1 MAAQT
6 NFIDIAT
13 IWLHAGKGGDGAVS
27 FHREKFVAAGG
38 PDGGDGGRGGDI
50 IFVADD
56 HLSTLMDFRYKRKY
70 TAPEGGKGGASLCH
84 GKNAENLI
92 IKVPLGTVIKD
103 AESGLVIADLS
114 DHTPVTIAKGGR
126 GGYGN
131 AHFATPTRQI
141 PKFAKPGM
149 PGEDIQV
156 TLELK
161 LIADVGL
168 IGFPNVGKSTLIST
182 ISAAKPKIANY
193 HFTTLVPTLGV
204 VSVGE
209 GASFVCADIPG
220 LIEGASEG
228 VGLGHDFLRHVE
240 RTRLLVHVVD
250 IAGSEGRDPVEDFEH
265 ICDEL
270 VAYGD
275 LAERPQ
281 IVAANKMDLPGAEE
295 NFERLKKHLKG
306 TDIEIYPVSAA
317 TQQGFDA
324 LMGAIVR
331 ILPTLPER
339 RVFEE
344 ELPVETAEQAPFT
357 IEKDGGYYVV
367 SGPAMEQLIDSVN
380 FTDQESLNY
389 FHRTLRSR
397 GVIDALR
404 AAGAKEGDSVVIGDM
419 EFDFVE

>member
-1 MAAQT
+1 MALFVDKAP
-6 NFIDIAT
+6 FIAK
-13 IWLHAGKGGDGAVS
+13 AGNGGNGCVS
-27 FHREKFVAAGG
+27 FHREKFVINGG
-38 PDGGDGGRGGDI
+38 PDGGDGGNGGSVI
-50 IFVADD
+50 LLADGNM
-56 HLSTLMDFRYKRKY
+56 HTLLDFRFRAKY
-70 TAPEGGKGGASLCH
+70 FAPNGEDGKAGRSS
-84 GKNAENLI
+84 GKAGEDLV
-92 IKVPLGTVIKD
+92 IKVPVGTLVRGEND
-103 AESGLVIADLS
+103 QVIADMFEAGQRRVLL
-114 DHTPVTIAKGGR
+114 HGGR
-126 GGYGN
+126 GGWGN
-131 AHFATPTRQI
+131 AHFATPTRQA
-141 PKFAKPGM
+141 PNFAKPGQKC
-149 PGEDIQV
+149 EI
-156 TLELK
+156 TEFELELK
-161 LIADVGL
+161 SIADVGL
-168 IGFPNVGKSTLIST
+168 VGYPNVGKSTILSVVT
-182 ISAAKPKIANY
+182 AARPKIANY
-193 HFTTLVPTLGV
+193 HFTTLAPNLGICRQY
-204 VSVGE
+204 GTD
-209 GASFVCADIPG
+209 FVMADIPG
-220 LIEGASEG
+220 LVEGASDG
-228 VGLGHDFLRHVE
+228 VGLGIRFLRHVE

-295 NFERLKKHLKG
+295 NLERLKKHLKG
-306 TDIEIYPVSAA
+306 TDIEVYPVSAA

>member
-1 MAAQT
+1 M
-6 NFIDIAT
+6 
-13 IWLHAGKGGDGAVS
+13 
-27 FHREKFVAAGG
+27 
-38 PDGGDGGRGGDI
+38 
-50 IFVADD
+50 
-56 HLSTLMDFRYKRKY
+56 
-70 TAPEGGKGGASLCH
+70 
-84 GKNAENLI
+84 
-92 IKVPLGTVIKD
+92 
-103 AESGLVIADLS
+103 
-114 DHTPVTIAKGGR
+114 
-126 GGYGN
+126 
-131 AHFATPTRQI
+131 
-141 PKFAKPGM
+141 
-149 PGEDIQV
+149 
-156 TLELK
+156 
-161 LIADVGL
+161 
-168 IGFPNVGKSTLIST
+168 
-182 ISAAKPKIANY
+182 
-193 HFTTLVPTLGV
+193 
-204 VSVGE
+204 E
-209 GASFVCADIPG
+209 GASD
-220 LIEGASEG
+220 G
-228 VGLGHDFLRHVE
+228 VGLGIRFLRHVE

-295 NFERLKKHLKG
+295 NLERLKKHLKG
-306 TDIEIYPVSAA
+306 TDIEVYPVSAA
-317 TQQGFDA
+317 TQQGFEA

>member
-1 MAAQT
+1 MSEEKTVPAMSDAELERMLAQAGAAPVQ
-6 NFIDIAT
+6 
-13 IWLHAGKGGDGAVS
+13 V
-27 FHREKFVAAGG
+27 
-38 PDGGDGGRGGDI
+38 
-50 IFVADD
+50 
-56 HLSTLMDFRYKRKY
+56 
-70 TAPEGGKGGASLCH
+70 PEGFRCGYVA
-84 GKNAENLI
+84 
-92 IKVPLGTVIKD
+92 VI
-103 AESGLVIADLS
+103 
-114 DHTPVTIAKGGR
+114 GR
-126 GGYGN
+126 
-131 AHFATPTRQI
+131 
-141 PKFAKPGM
+141 
-149 PGEDIQV
+149 
-156 TLELK
+156 
-161 LIADVGL
+161 
-168 IGFPNVGKSTLIST
+168 PNVGKSTILSVVT
-182 ISAAKPKIANY
+182 AARPKIANY
-193 HFTTLVPTLGV
+193 HFTTLAPNLGICRQY
-204 VSVGE
+204 GTD
-209 GASFVCADIPG
+209 FVMADIPG
-220 LIEGASEG
+220 LVEGASDG
-228 VGLGHDFLRHVE
+228 VGLGIRFLRHVE

-295 NFERLKKHLKG
+295 NLERLKKHLKG
-306 TDIEIYPVSAA
+306 TDIEVYPVSAA

-367 SGPAMEQLIDSVN
+367 SGPTMEQLIDSVN